1 LKRAPREWTL
11 PLPTEATSGSAFERV
26 ARARGTTPE
35 LALAASR
42 SVGEEFEP
50 RLLTDMDR
58 AVELI
63 RGAMARDEMIA
74 IYGDYDADGVTACA
88 LLVRAFRGTGRD
100 PLAYI
105 PQRQTEGYGLNRD
118 ALIELQRQGASLV
131 ITVDCGTTAVEV
143 VRDRPDGL
151 GLIITDHHLP
161 HTEPG
166 NRGVELAPAD
176 ALVNP
181 QRPDDGYPWK
191 GLAGVGVAYK
201 LVVALE
207 HAGLLPAGTAA
218 AQLPLVAL
226 GTVADMM
233 PLQEENRWLVRQG
246 LEAWS
251 EHAPRGLALL
261 ARSAGVEGTPS
272 SSNLS
277 FGLAPRIN
285 AAGRMEDAFLA
296 LRCCLADEEE
306 EAKEASAKLELLNQ
320 SRRSVL
326 AQALIGARAAVA
338 HMPDELPAIVLGSAE
353 IIPGVVGLVAGR
365 LAEEYS
371 RPTFVYSQTGQEWRG
386 SARGVAGLNVVE
398 ALRRCSDH
406 LLAYGGHLSAGGFSL
421 PPDSAAANAF
431 TAAMMTAA
439 RAQLGEREPCRTF
452 KIDAEVNLGECGL
465 KLADELCLLQPC
477 GTGNPAVLLCASG
490 CTVVR
495 TEVLG
500 KTGGHLKVI
509 LKDETGSAESIS
521 FNRPHLR
528 AHLPAGRKVDA
539 LFELE
544 VDCWGGRRKP
554 RLMLRDLRP
563 ARH

>member
-1 LKRAPREWTL
+1 MTK
-11 PLPTEATSGSAFERV
+11 
-26 ARARGTTPE
+26 ARGTTPE
-35 LALAASR
+35 LALAASK
-42 SVGEEFEP
+42 SVGEEFDP
-50 RLLTDMDR
+50 LLLADMDR

-63 RGAMARDEMIA
+63 RAAMARDELIA

-88 LLVRAFRGTGRD
+88 LLVRAFRAAGRE

-105 PQRQTEGYGLNRD
+105 PQRQSEGYGLNRD
-118 ALIELQRQGASLV
+118 ALVELRRKGVSLV
-131 ITVDCGTTAVEV
+131 ITVDCGTTAVDV
-143 VRDRPDGL
+143 VRDRPEGL
-151 GLIITDHHLP
+151 RLIITDHHLP
-161 HTEPG
+161 HAEPG
-166 NRGVELAPAD
+166 DGGPDLAPAD

-181 QRPDDGYPWK
+181 QRPDDRYPSK

-201 LVVALE
+201 LVVAMELS
-207 HAGLLPAGTAA
+207 GLVPPGTAA

-246 LEAWS
+246 LLAWS
-251 EHAPRGLALL
+251 DRAPRGLVEL
-261 ARSAGVEGTPS
+261 ARRAGVEGTPS
-272 SSNLS
+272 SANLS

-285 AAGRMEDAFLA
+285 AAGRMEDAYLA
-296 LRCCLADEEE
+296 LRCCLAANEE
-306 EAKEASAKLELLNQ
+306 EAKESAAKLELLNQ
-320 SRRSVL
+320 SRRSALVL
-326 AQALIGARAAVA
+326 ALTRARAAVA
-338 HMPDELPAIVLGSAE
+338 QMAEDLPAIVFGSAE

-365 LAEEYS
+365 LADEYS
-371 RPTFVYSQTGQEWRG
+371 RPAFVYSQTGQEWRG
-386 SARGVAGLNVVE
+386 SARGVTGLNVVE
-398 ALRRCSDH
+398 TLRRCSDH

-421 PPDSAAANAF
+421 PADQAAADAF
-431 TAAMMTAA
+431 AEAMMAA
-439 RAQLGEREPCRTF
+439 VKAQLGDREPCRTF
-452 KIDAEVNLGECGL
+452 NIDAEVNLGECGL
-465 KLADELCLLQPC
+465 QLAEELCLLQPC

-495 TEVLG
+495 TEALG
-500 KTGGHLKVI
+500 KSGGHLKVI
-509 LKDETGSAESIS
+509 LKDATGSAQSIS

-528 AHLPAGRKVDA
+528 VHLPSGRKVDA

>member
-1 LKRAPREWTL
+1 V
-11 PLPTEATSGSAFERV
+11 RV
-26 ARARGTTPE
+26 TRSRGTTPQ
-35 LALAASR
+35 LALAASK
-42 SVGEEFEP
+42 SAGEEFDP
-50 RLLTDMDR
+50 LLLTDMDR

-63 RGAMARDEMIA
+63 RSAMARDELIA
-74 IYGDYDADGVTACA
+74 IYGDYDADGVTASA
-88 LLVRAFRGTGRD
+88 LLVRAFRAAGRE

-105 PQRQTEGYGLNRD
+105 PQRQSEGYGLNRD
-118 ALIELQRQGASLV
+118 ALVELRRQGASLV
-131 ITVDCGTTAVEV
+131 ITVDCGTTAVDV

-151 GLIITDHHLP
+151 RLIITDHHLP
-161 HTEPG
+161 HAGPG
-166 NRGVELAPAD
+166 EGGVELAPAD

-181 QRPDDGYPWK
+181 QRPDDVYPWK

-201 LVVALE
+201 LAVALE
-207 HAGLLPAGTAA
+207 VSGLLPPGTAA

-233 PLQEENRWLVRQG
+233 PLQGENRWLVRQG
-246 LEAWS
+246 LAAWPL
-251 EHAPRGLALL
+251 HAPLGLALL

-272 SSNLS
+272 SGSLG

-285 AAGRMEDAFLA
+285 AAGRMEDASLA
-296 LRCCLADEEE
+296 LRCCLAEAEA
-306 EAKEASAKLELLNQ
+306 EAKESAAKLELLNQ
-320 SRRSVL
+320 NRRSAL
-326 AQALIGARAAVA
+326 ALALTRARDAVSQ
-338 HMPDELPAIVLGSAE
+338 MPEDLPAIVLGSAE
-353 IIPGVVGLVAGR
+353 VTAGVVGLVAGR

-371 RPTFVYSQTGQEWRG
+371 RPTFVYSQTGDEWRG

-398 ALRRCSDH
+398 ALRQCGDH

-421 PPDSAAANAF
+421 RPDAEAAAAF
-431 TAAMMTAA
+431 AAAMMAA
-439 RAQLGEREPCRTF
+439 AKAQLGERQPCRTF
-452 KIDAEVNLGECGL
+452 QIDAEVSLGECGL
-465 KLADELCLLQPC
+465 PLAEELCLLQPC

-490 CTVVR
+490 CAIVR
-495 TEVLG
+495 TEALG
-500 KTGGHLKVI
+500 KSGGHLKVI

-528 AHLPAGRKVDA
+528 AHLPAGRKIDA

-563 ARH
+563 ARR

>member
-11 PLPTEATSGSAFERV
+11 PLPTGDVSGSAFERV
-26 ARARGTTPE
+26 TRARGTTPE
-35 LALAASR
+35 LALAASK
-42 SVGEEFEP
+42 SVGEEFDP
-50 RLLTDMDR
+50 LLLTDMDR
-58 AVELI
+58 AVELV
-63 RGAMARDEMIA
+63 RGAMARDELIA

-88 LLVRAFRGTGRD
+88 LLVRALRAAGRE

-105 PQRQTEGYGLNRD
+105 PQRQSEGYGLNRD
-118 ALIELQRQGASLV
+118 ALVGLRRQGASLV
-131 ITVDCGTTAVEV
+131 ITVDCGTTAVDV
-143 VRDRPDGL
+143 VRHRPEGL

-161 HTEPG
+161 HAEPG
-166 NRGVELAPAD
+166 DGEIELAPAD

-207 HAGLLPAGTAA
+207 RSGLVPKGTAA

-246 LEAWS
+246 LVAWS
-251 EHAPRGLALL
+251 QHAPRGLALL

-272 SSNLS
+272 SGNLS

-296 LRCCLADEEE
+296 LRCCLADDED
-306 EAKEASAKLELLNQ
+306 EAKDAAAKLELLNK
-320 SRRSVL
+320 SRRSTL
-326 AQALIGARAAVA
+326 AQALTGAREAVA
-338 HMPDELPAIVLGSAE
+338 QMADELPAIVLGSAE

-365 LAEEYS
+365 LAEEFS
-371 RPTFVYSQTGQEWRG
+371 RPAFVYSQTGQEWRG

-398 ALRRCSDH
+398 ALRGCSDH
-406 LLAYGGHLSAGGFSL
+406 LLAYGGHVSAGGFSL
-421 PPDSAAANAF
+421 AADVAVADAF
-431 TAAMMTAA
+431 AAAMMTAA
-439 RAQLGEREPCRTF
+439 RAQLGDREPCRTF

-465 KLADELCLLQPC
+465 KLADKLCLLQPC
-477 GTGNPAVLLCASG
+477 GTGNPAVLLCASD
-490 CTVVR
+490 CTIVR
-495 TEVLG
+495 TELLG
-500 KTGGHLKVI
+500 KTGRHLKVI
-509 LKDETGSAESIS
+509 LKDGTGSAESIS

-528 AHLPAGRKVDA
+528 AHLPSGRKVDA

>member
-1 LKRAPREWTL
+1 
-11 PLPTEATSGSAFERV
+11 
-26 ARARGTTPE
+26 
-35 LALAASR
+35 
-42 SVGEEFEP
+42 
-50 RLLTDMDR
+50 
-58 AVELI
+58 
-63 RGAMARDEMIA
+63 
-74 IYGDYDADGVTACA
+74 
-88 LLVRAFRGTGRD
+88 
-100 PLAYI
+100 
-105 PQRQTEGYGLNRD
+105 
-118 ALIELQRQGASLV
+118 
-131 ITVDCGTTAVEV
+131 VDV
-143 VRDRPDGL
+143 VRHRPEGL

-161 HTEPG
+161 HAEPG
-166 NRGVELAPAD
+166 DGEIELAPAD

-207 HAGLLPAGTAA
+207 RSGLVPKGTAA

-246 LEAWS
+246 LVAWS
-251 EHAPRGLALL
+251 QHAPRGLALL

-272 SSNLS
+272 SGNLS

-296 LRCCLADEEE
+296 LRCCLADDED
-306 EAKEASAKLELLNQ
+306 EAKDAAAKLELLNK
-320 SRRSVL
+320 SRRSTL
-326 AQALIGARAAVA
+326 AQALTGAREAVA
-338 HMPDELPAIVLGSAE
+338 QMADELPAIVLGSAE

-365 LAEEYS
+365 LAEEFS
-371 RPTFVYSQTGQEWRG
+371 RPAFVYSQTGQEWRG

-398 ALRRCSDH
+398 ALRGCSDH
-406 LLAYGGHLSAGGFSL
+406 LLAYGGHVSAGGFSL
-421 PPDSAAANAF
+421 AADVAVADAF
-431 TAAMMTAA
+431 AAAMMTAA
-439 RAQLGEREPCRTF
+439 RAQLGDREPCRTF

-465 KLADELCLLQPC
+465 KLADKLCLLQPC
-477 GTGNPAVLLCASG
+477 GTGNPAVLLCASD
-490 CTVVR
+490 CTIVR
-495 TEVLG
+495 TELLG
-500 KTGGHLKVI
+500 KTGRHLKVI
-509 LKDETGSAESIS
+509 LKDGTGSAESIS

-528 AHLPAGRKVDA
+528 AHLPSGRKVDA